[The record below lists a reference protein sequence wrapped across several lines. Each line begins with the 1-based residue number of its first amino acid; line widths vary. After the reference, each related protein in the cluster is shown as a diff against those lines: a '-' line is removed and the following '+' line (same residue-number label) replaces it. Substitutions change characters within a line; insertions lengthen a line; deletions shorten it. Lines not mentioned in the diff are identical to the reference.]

1 MTQLFLLLLFLMA
14 IAASRGGGIA
24 IIYNSHF
31 NIKNNILPNFT
42 SCEAISYRLL
52 NTSSFI
58 DIILIYRP
66 PSSSFVTFLSEISII
81 FDSISISNCIIL
93 GDINIQLNKTSYQSN
108 SFNDL
113 LFSNSMHQH
122 ITFPTHTNGNT
133 IDVIISPSDSS
144 LISSTNQSLLIS
156 DHFAINLTLSFPVPL
171 NQSFIRNYR
180 NISSI
185 NIKEF
190 MKYFYSAKLS
200 HITLTIYRTFIR

>member
-1 MTQLFLLLLFLMA
+1 MICHNIGT
-14 IAASRGGGIA
+14 SRGGGIA

-31 NIKNNILPNFT
+31 NIKNNTSPNFT

-66 PSSSFVTFLSEISII
+66 PSTSFVTFLSEISII
-81 FDSISISNCIIL
+81 FDSILISNCIIL

-108 SFNDL
+108 LFNDL

-122 ITFPTHTNGNT
+122 INFPTHTSGNT

-156 DHFAINLTLSFPVPL
+156 DHFAINFTLSFPFPW
-171 NQSFIRNYR
+171 
-180 NISSI
+180 I
-185 NIKEF
+185 NL
-190 MKYFYSAKLS
+190 LS
-200 HITLTIYRTFIR
+200 EIIEIYLALILKNS